1 MGSRKRELIRLR
13 SAFISDVHLGTKDC
27 LAQELLQFL
36 AAIEVEYLFLVG
48 DIIDLSAMRR
58 SFHWPQVH
66 SDVLRAIL
74 GKARDGVKVIY
85 IPGNHDEAMREFSGS
100 VFGNLAV
107 RRRYVHACADG
118 REMLVMHG
126 DEFDTAVK
134 CSGWLGR
141 LGNFAYEA
149 AMRCNRGVNGCRRA
163 VGLPYWSFASYLKL
177 RLRHAVRYV
186 QAFEQVAARA
196 AAQRNLDG
204 IVCGHIHRA
213 AIREIDG
220 VLYCNDGDWVESG
233 TALIEELNGQLS
245 VWSWAEACQHKEVV
259 EPIEIAA

>member
-27 LAQELLQFL
+27 LAEELLQFL
-36 AAIEVEYLFLVG
+36 ATIEVEYLFLVG
-48 DIIDLSAMRR
+48 DIIDLSAMHR

-85 IPGNHDEAMREFSGS
+85 IPGNHDEVMREFSGS
-100 VFGNLAV
+100 
-107 RRRYVHACADG
+107 ADG

-149 AMRCNRGVNGCRRA
+149 AMRCNRGVNACRRA
-163 VGLPYWSFASYLKL
+163 VGWPYWSFASYLKL

-196 AAQRNLDG
+196 AAQRNLHG

-233 TALIEELNGQLS
+233 TALIEALNGQLS
-245 VWSWAEACQHKEVV
+245 VWSWAEACRHQVAF